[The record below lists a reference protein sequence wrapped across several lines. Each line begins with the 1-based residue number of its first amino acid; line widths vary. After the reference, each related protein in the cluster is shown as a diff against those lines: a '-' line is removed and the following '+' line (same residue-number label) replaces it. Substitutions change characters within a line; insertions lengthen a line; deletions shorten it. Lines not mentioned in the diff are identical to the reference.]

1 MKKKNGFNIMLF
13 VLIINLFFTISCI
26 YNSNHSASGVLL
38 KTDLDFSKMSEISG
52 MHKAF
57 LAYFADSGAMLRDNA
72 YPLVSKDSL
81 ISLFSRRSD
90 TTFILSWKPVYEKIA
105 KSGDLGYTYGFY
117 KRTIKSTGAVSRG
130 TYLTIWE
137 KQKDGNW
144 KFVMDTGTEGLP
156 GDIK

>member
-13 VLIINLFFTISCI
+13 VLIIHLFFAISCTSSSK
-26 YNSNHSASGVLL
+26 NNTSGVLL
-38 KTDLDFSKMSEISG
+38 KTDIDFSKMSEISG

-57 LAYFADSGAMLRDNA
+57 LAYFADSGAMLRDND

-81 ISLFSRRSD
+81 ISLFSKRSD
-90 TTFILSWKPVYEKIA
+90 TTFTLSWKPVYEKIA
-105 KSGDLGYTYGFY
+105 MSGELGYTYGYY
-117 KRTIKSTGAVSRG
+117 KRTIKTSGAISRG

-137 KQKDGNW
+137 KQKDGKW

-156 GDIK
+156 VDAK